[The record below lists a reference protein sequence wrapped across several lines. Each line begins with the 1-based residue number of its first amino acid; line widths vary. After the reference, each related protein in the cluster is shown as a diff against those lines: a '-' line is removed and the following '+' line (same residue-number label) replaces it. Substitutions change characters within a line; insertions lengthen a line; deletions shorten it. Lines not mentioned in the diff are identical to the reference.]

1 LENLGEPPG
10 GSPVGIPAFF
20 VTYGLYVDDQGSG
33 SRLAHYLQAL
43 SHGLLVLFP
52 QKVALAL
59 VNSTTE
65 NGVVLDGKKWLVK
78 VDHAV
83 SGVGP
88 SGIDAF
94 RSREADGEPAD

>member
-1 LENLGEPPG
+1 
-10 GSPVGIPAFF
+10 
-20 VTYGLYVDDQGSG
+20 
-33 SRLAHYLQAL
+33 
-43 SHGLLVLFP
+43 
-52 QKVALAL
+52 
-59 VNSTTE
+59 VNGTTE